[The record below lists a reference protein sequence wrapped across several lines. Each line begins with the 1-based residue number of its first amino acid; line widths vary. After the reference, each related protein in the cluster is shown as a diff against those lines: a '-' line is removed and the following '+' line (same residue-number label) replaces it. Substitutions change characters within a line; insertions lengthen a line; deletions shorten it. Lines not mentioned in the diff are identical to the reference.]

1 MMGTA
6 ELLLLA
12 QTYADA
18 EGVSFTTIS
27 SRVFN
32 DGKKLDAIVAGSDLY
47 TSRLN
52 RAVIWF
58 STNWPESAVWPPS
71 IPRPAQTEGRAA

>member
-1 MMGTA
+1 MIGTA
-6 ELLLLA
+6 ELLQLA
-12 QTYADA
+12 RAYADA

-32 DGKKLDAIVAGSDLY
+32 DGKKLDAIAAGSDLY

-52 RAVIWF
+52 RAVVWF
-58 STNWPESAVWPPS
+58 SSNWPASAVWPAE
-71 IPRPAQTEGRAA
+71 IPRPALTEGRAA